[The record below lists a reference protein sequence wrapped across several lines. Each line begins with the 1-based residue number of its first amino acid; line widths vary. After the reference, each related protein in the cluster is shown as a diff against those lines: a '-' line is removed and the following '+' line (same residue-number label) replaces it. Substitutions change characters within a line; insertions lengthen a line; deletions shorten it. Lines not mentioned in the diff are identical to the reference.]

1 MDKLLKLK
9 ELIDQFAVERDWV
22 KYHTPSNLSKS
33 ISIEASELLEC
44 FQWDE
49 KEFNLEAVKEELADV
64 LNYSIR
70 LASVLDLDIYD
81 IVTEKMEKNAT
92 KYPVV
97 KCLGKATKYDK
108 L

>member
-1 MDKLLKLK
+1 MDKLLILK
-9 ELIDQFAVERDWV
+9 ELIDEFAVERDWV
-22 KYHTPSNLSKS
+22 KYHTPANLTKS

-49 KEFNLEAVKEELADV
+49 KEFNLEAVKDELADV
-64 LNYSIR
+64 LNYSLR
-70 LASVLDLDIYD
+70 LASVLDLDVYNLVI
-81 IVTEKMEKNAT
+81 EKMAKNAV